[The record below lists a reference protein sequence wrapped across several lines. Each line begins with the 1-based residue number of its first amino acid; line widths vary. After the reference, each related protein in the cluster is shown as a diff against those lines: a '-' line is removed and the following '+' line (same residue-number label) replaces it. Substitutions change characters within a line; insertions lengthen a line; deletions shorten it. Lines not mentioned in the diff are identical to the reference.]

1 MFSRWE
7 QRTPL
12 HWQWD
17 RGERFLA
24 RAGLAALA
32 VAILLIA
39 IAR

>member
-1 MFSRWE
+1 MVGKWR

-24 RAGLAALA
+24 QAGLAAL
-32 VAILLIA
+32 VVVVLLIA
-39 IAR
+39 VAA